1 MNLLITD
8 ELTLARSHSNAPTE
22 FSGHSSHNYIPF
34 VNTYK
39 WLVVNYSL
47 IVQYSDLTAVFIQ
60 ENSHTNMEK
69 ASPRLEITFLM
80 CTKVRNNK
88 SMNIAVKC
96 LLAPYSNTFRT
107 VTITSIHI
115 VGQVLQVWI
124 TWKFISKKFVKNSKD
139 WTVVPRLLLPVQRI
153 TSGTVSRPLPVQRI
167 TSGTVSGRPP
177 DLLDIASNNKVQLW
191 FGTQCTFSHNEIL
204 SIPPRCLALE
214 ANIILS

>member
-47 IVQYSDLTAVFIQ
+47 IVQYSDLTVVFIQ

-88 SMNIAVKC
+88 NMNIAVKC
-96 LLAPYSNTFRT
+96 SLAPYSNTFRT

-124 TWKFISKKFVKNSKD
+124 TWKFISKKFVKNSKGLNPSPKAVAASSKD
-139 WTVVPRLLLPVQRI
+139 HLRNSIKAAARSKNHLRNSI
-153 TSGTVSRPLPVQRI
+153 RTSSRPARHSQ
-167 TSGTVSGRPP
+167 
-177 DLLDIASNNKVQLW
+177 
-191 FGTQCTFSHNEIL
+191 
-204 SIPPRCLALE
+204 
-214 ANIILS
+214 